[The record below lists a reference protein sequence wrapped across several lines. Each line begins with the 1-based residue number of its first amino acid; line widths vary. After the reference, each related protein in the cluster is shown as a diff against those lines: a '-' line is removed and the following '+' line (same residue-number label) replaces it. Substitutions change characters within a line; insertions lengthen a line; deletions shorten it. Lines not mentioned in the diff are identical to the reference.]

1 MPVNKGEMRTCW
13 AATSGDTHKATK
25 AATIAARCGVVCM
38 VRALTC
44 KPQHRT
50 VSSGPSTGRTV
61 DVRVTWLLHALLRP
75 PGGTMAVARRTAWL
89 RKSALC
95 ALALLL
101 LVAAPVARAEEEED
115 VDLGHVLSLTDS
127 NFDAAVK
134 AEALMVRFA

>member
-1 MPVNKGEMRTCW
+1 
-13 AATSGDTHKATK
+13 
-25 AATIAARCGVVCM
+25 
-38 VRALTC
+38 
-44 KPQHRT
+44 
-50 VSSGPSTGRTV
+50 
-61 DVRVTWLLHALLRP
+61 
-75 PGGTMAVARRTAWL
+75 MAVARRAAWF

-134 AEALMVRFA
+134 AEAIMVRFA